1 MTVEQLEKGKELKE
15 RMNNIKSIIAS
26 LRVETANPIH
36 FAQSIPNTE
45 IQNVN
50 IVVSGNEAS
59 ELNKS
64 IRIVL
69 EATKDTILS
78 LYKRE
83 LNKIEQEFKNL

>member
-1 MTVEQLEKGKELKE
+1 MTEEQLEKGKELKE

-26 LRVETANPIH
+26 LRVETSNTIH

-45 IQNVN
+45 IRNVN

-69 EATKDTILS
+69 EATKNTILS
-78 LYKRE
+78 IYERE
-83 LNKIEQEFKNL
+83 LNKIEQEFNNL

>member
-15 RMNNIKSIIAS
+15 RMNNIKSIIES
-26 LRVETANPIH
+26 LRIETANPIQ
-36 FAQSIPNTE
+36 FTQSIPNTE
-45 IQNVN
+45 IRNVN
-50 IVVSGNEAS
+50 ISVSGNEAS

-83 LNKIEQEFKNL
+83 LNKLETEFNNL

>member
-1 MTVEQLEKGKELKE
+1 MTEEQLEKGKELKE
-15 RMNNIKSIIAS
+15 RMNDIKNIIAS
-26 LRVETANPIH
+26 LRVETSNTIH

-45 IQNVN
+45 IRNVN
-50 IVVSGNEAS
+50 IVVSGNESS

-64 IRIVL
+64 IRIIL
-69 EATKDTILS
+69 EATKSTILS

>member
-1 MTVEQLEKGKELKE
+1 MTEEQLEKGKELKE
-15 RMNNIKSIIAS
+15 RMNDIKSIIAS
-26 LRVETANPIH
+26 LRVETSNSIY
-36 FAQSIPNTE
+36 FTQSIPNTE

-50 IVVSGNEAS
+50 ISVSGNEAS